1 MCTLSDN
8 NFNFAFNIWGRFT
21 VDLLIQSKLLMI
33 WSSWKDFKGN
43 HCELIELKEILCL
56 YSDGMFKDFRIE

>member
-21 VDLLIQSKLLMI
+21 VDLDPHEKI
-33 WSSWKDFKGN
+33 
-43 HCELIELKEILCL
+43 LKVIIVNWTERNSVL
-56 YSDGMFKDFRIE
+56 YSDSMFKDFRIE